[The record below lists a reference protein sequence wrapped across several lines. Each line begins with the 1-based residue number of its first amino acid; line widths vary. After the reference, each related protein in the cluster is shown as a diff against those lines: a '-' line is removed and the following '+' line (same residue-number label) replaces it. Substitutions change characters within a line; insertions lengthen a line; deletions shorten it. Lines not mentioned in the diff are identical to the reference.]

1 MDFCRMGWN
10 TLMSFNV
17 KPRFSFFSLI
27 LVTVECSSLVRFSKC
42 TALQVEEYKNVVKLL
57 VQIKHSAA
65 SFVSKKKAHFTKGF
79 FQAFLL
85 QLFPTSRISLFA
97 KQNLLGDMIVCP
109 VQFFLIDRNGH
120 G

>member
-1 MDFCRMGWN
+1 MDFCRIGWN

-65 SFVSKKKAHFTKGF
+65 SFVSKKKSAFHKGF
-79 FQAFLL
+79 FPSFLL
-85 QLFPTSRISLFA
+85 QFLLFPTSRISLL
-97 KQNLLGDMIVCP
+97 QNKTYLVI
-109 VQFFLIDRNGH
+109 
-120 G
+120 